1 MPRFILALVL
11 IIQIANLASCKP
23 TPRAT
28 FNSRSDLANAAPVT
42 RLLVIEALKT
52 RAFTMDMHK
61 GFQAALASRLY
72 SCGVFSNLLHID
84 SLDLDPEQ
92 RIAQIQQEFHPGTV
106 MSMRTVGGSDLA
118 IGAKGGYG
126 SLIIELNLVE
136 VASSRVIWQARTLLP
151 ISTEE
156 RGNDDAGAGG
166 DFATSVVAQ
175 LRDDGV
181 LQGCPAPAVWK
192 RMACLERRQRTLQA
206 TRGGVPYERMKS
218 RDTLEHCE

>member
-1 MPRFILALVL
+1 VKPVCRVETMPRFILALVL

-151 ISTEE
+151 IST
-156 RGNDDAGAGG
+156 RSVATTMLAPG
-166 DFATSVVAQ
+166 ATSP
-175 LRDDGV
+175 
-181 LQGCPAPAVWK
+181 PASWRSYAT
-192 RMACLERRQRTLQA
+192 MACCRAVPRRRSGNAWHAWSDGSGRCRRRVGAFRTS
-206 TRGGVPYERMKS
+206 G
-218 RDTLEHCE
+218 